1 MTPLMPSNLI
11 RSINQAVCAG
21 LPESVIALGSILIV
35 LGFLAGLPRS
45 EFGTAGGL
53 GSQGHLLSEYSDRRK
68 WSKICLNISFES
80 VLLCLPIRHFYSQ
93 FLEFLGSVSRPR
105 SRFQIL
111 KNVVS
116 PIPHGSS
123 HSSYNRSR
131 IHL

>member
-80 VLLCLPIRHFYSQ
+80 LLLCLPIRHFYSQ